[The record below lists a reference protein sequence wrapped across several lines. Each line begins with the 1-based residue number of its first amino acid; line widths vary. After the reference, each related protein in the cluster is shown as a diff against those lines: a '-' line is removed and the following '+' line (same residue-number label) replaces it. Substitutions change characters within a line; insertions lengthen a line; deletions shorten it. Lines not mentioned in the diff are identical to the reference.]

1 MKSWIVHPSVARG
14 LSEDGAPR
22 ARVSRVRSARRGVGK
37 RMVEVAG
44 SLVFEVSF
52 GELKWIRLCC

>member
-1 MKSWIVHPSVARG
+1 M
-14 LSEDGAPR
+14 SEDGAPR

-44 SLVFEVSF
+44 SLVFEVGF